1 MALLTES
8 IRWYVPESL
17 LHMPLHQQQNYSVG
31 ILQRIGLKLFGMP
44 LPITYE
50 IILSL
55 YSLMTYNS
63 VGIFQQ
69 VKCFWHIFSVYKTNH
84 FLFLFLLT
92 ELLTKMKLPTNG
104 IPTDR
109 FRP

>member
-17 LHMPLHQQQNYSVG
+17 LHQQRNYSVG
-31 ILQRIGLKLFGMP
+31 ILQRVGLKLFGMP

-55 YSLMTYNS
+55 YSLMTYIIPSLYS
-63 VGIFQQ
+63 VKF
-69 VKCFWHIFSVYKTNH
+69 FWHIFSVYKINS

-92 ELLTKMKLPTNG
+92 ELLTRMKLPTND

-109 FRP
+109 FHP

>member
-1 MALLTES
+1 MELFRRYFTEDWTK
-8 IRWYVPESL
+8 IIWNATANHLR
-17 LHMPLHQQQNYSVG
+17 NYLVF
-31 ILQRIGLKLFGMP
+31 IFIDD
-44 LPITYE
+44 I
-50 IILSL
+50 
-55 YSLMTYNS
+55 YNS

-69 VKCFWHIFSVYKTNH
+69 VKFFWHIFSVYKTNR